1 MMFFTSDLHF
11 GHENCLAFDNR
22 EFKTIEEHDEYLIK
36 VWNEKVGPCDEVW
49 ILGDVSW
56 YNVTKTVEIL
66 NRLNG
71 IKNLCIG
78 NHDKGYLKNKD
89 FRDCFKEICDR
100 KEFEFNGIYLVLDH
114 YCVPDFN
121 KHYYGA
127 VHFYGHVHMSWE
139 WNMCKQWKYQSEAL
153 YDKPCRMYNVGCM
166 ISEYG
171 FAPQTFEEIL
181 KVGGDPYVA

>member
-114 YCVPDFN
+114 YPINCFN
-121 KHYYGA
+121 RHYYGA

-139 WNMCKQWKYQSEAL
+139 WNMTKQWKYQSEAL

-166 ISEYG
+166 IPEYG

-181 KVGGDPYVA
+181 RIGGDTYVT